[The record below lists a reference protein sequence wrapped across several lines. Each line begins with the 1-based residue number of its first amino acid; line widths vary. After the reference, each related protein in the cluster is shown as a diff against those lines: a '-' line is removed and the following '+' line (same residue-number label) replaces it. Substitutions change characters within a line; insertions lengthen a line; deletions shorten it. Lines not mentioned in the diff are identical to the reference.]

1 MAKTIIRET
10 IIILLLCL
18 AIILVLGVVLYN
30 YVPSNKIVPQEVS
43 YTQTEEVKKA
53 IQESV
58 DAENSQVIL
67 TYKIDETDLDNY
79 EKQGDYNSGKA
90 NPFSSYQQ
98 EIGSVE
104 ENLST
109 SFYKGEPLTISFSSK
124 YANDAIK
131 SFSGEK
137 VKISFTGEMKPFII
151 KDFDSDELLQ
161 LVLPVRTY

>member
-53 IQESV
+53 IQESA
-58 DAENSQVIL
+58 DAENSQIIL

-79 EKQGDYNSGKA
+79 EKQGDYSSGKA

-98 EIGSVE
+98 EQVNTKTD
-104 ENLST
+104 ENNQTAGNQTTTNSST
-109 SFYKGEPLTISFSSK
+109 SSNTNGNS
-124 YANDAIK
+124 A
-131 SFSGEK
+131 
-137 VKISFTGEMKPFII
+137 TGNNTTKTNTTENKTLFPDTGT
-151 KDFDSDELLQ
+151 K
-161 LVLPVRTY
+161 

>member
-53 IQESV
+53 IQESA

-98 EIGSVE
+98 ESV
-104 ENLST
+104 NNNQTAGNQTTTNSST
-109 SFYKGEPLTISFSSK
+109 SSNTNTNENSVTENNTTQNKTLFP
-124 YANDAIK
+124 D
-131 SFSGEK
+131 
-137 VKISFTGEMKPFII
+137 TGTK
-151 KDFDSDELLQ
+151 
-161 LVLPVRTY
+161 

>member
-98 EIGSVE
+98 EDVNTTEDNNQTAGNQTTTNS
-104 ENLST
+104 ST
-109 SFYKGEPLTISFSSK
+109 SSNTNGNSVTENNTTKTNTT
-124 YANDAIK
+124 ANKTLFPD
-131 SFSGEK
+131 
-137 VKISFTGEMKPFII
+137 TGTK
-151 KDFDSDELLQ
+151 
-161 LVLPVRTY
+161 

>member
-98 EIGSVE
+98 ENVNTTEDNNQTAGNQTTTNS
-104 ENLST
+104 ST
-109 SFYKGEPLTISFSSK
+109 SSNTNGNSATGNNTTKTNTT
-124 YANDAIK
+124 ANKTLFPD
-131 SFSGEK
+131 
-137 VKISFTGEMKPFII
+137 TGTK
-151 KDFDSDELLQ
+151 
-161 LVLPVRTY
+161 

>member
-53 IQESV
+53 IQESA
-58 DAENSQVIL
+58 DAENSQIIL

-79 EKQGDYNSGKA
+79 EKQVDYSSGKA

-98 EIGSVE
+98 EQVNTTTD
-104 ENLST
+104 ENNQTAGNQTTTNSST
-109 SFYKGEPLTISFSSK
+109 SSNTNGNS
-124 YANDAIK
+124 A
-131 SFSGEK
+131 
-137 VKISFTGEMKPFII
+137 TGNNTTKTNTTENKTLFPDTGT
-151 KDFDSDELLQ
+151 K
-161 LVLPVRTY
+161 

>member
-98 EIGSVE
+98 EDVNTTEDNNQTAGNQTTTNS
-104 ENLST
+104 ST
-109 SFYKGEPLTISFSSK
+109 SSNTNGNSVTENNTTKTNTTENKTLFP
-124 YANDAIK
+124 D
-131 SFSGEK
+131 
-137 VKISFTGEMKPFII
+137 TGTK
-151 KDFDSDELLQ
+151 
-161 LVLPVRTY
+161 

>member
-53 IQESV
+53 IQESA

-79 EKQGDYNSGKA
+79 ERQGDYNSGKA

-98 EIGSVE
+98 EEVNTTTD
-104 ENLST
+104 ENNQTAGNQTTTNSST
-109 SFYKGEPLTISFSSK
+109 SSNTNGNNTTQNNITKTNTTENKTLFP
-124 YANDAIK
+124 D
-131 SFSGEK
+131 
-137 VKISFTGEMKPFII
+137 TGTK
-151 KDFDSDELLQ
+151 
-161 LVLPVRTY
+161 

>member
-53 IQESV
+53 IQELA

-98 EIGSVE
+98 ESV
-104 ENLST
+104 NNNQTAGNQTTTNSST
-109 SFYKGEPLTISFSSK
+109 SSNTNTNENSVTENNTTQNKTLFP
-124 YANDAIK
+124 D
-131 SFSGEK
+131 
-137 VKISFTGEMKPFII
+137 TGTK
-151 KDFDSDELLQ
+151 
-161 LVLPVRTY
+161 

>member
-67 TYKIDETDLDNY
+67 SYKIDETDLDNY

-98 EIGSVE
+98 ENVNTTEDNNQTAGNQTTTNS
-104 ENLST
+104 ST
-109 SFYKGEPLTISFSSK
+109 SSNTNGNSVTENNTTKTNTT
-124 YANDAIK
+124 ANKTLFPD
-131 SFSGEK
+131 
-137 VKISFTGEMKPFII
+137 TGTK
-151 KDFDSDELLQ
+151 
-161 LVLPVRTY
+161 

>member
-98 EIGSVE
+98 ENVNTTEDNNQTAGNQTTTNS
-104 ENLST
+104 ST
-109 SFYKGEPLTISFSSK
+109 SSNTNGNSVTENNTTKTNTTKTNTTENKTLFP
-124 YANDAIK
+124 D
-131 SFSGEK
+131 
-137 VKISFTGEMKPFII
+137 TGTK
-151 KDFDSDELLQ
+151 
-161 LVLPVRTY
+161 

>member
-53 IQESV
+53 IQESA

-67 TYKIDETDLDNY
+67 TYKIDETDLNNY

-98 EIGSVE
+98 EDVNTTEDNNQTAGNQTTTNS
-104 ENLST
+104 ST
-109 SFYKGEPLTISFSSK
+109 STSSNTNGNSVTENNTTK
-124 YANDAIK
+124 TNTTKTNTTENKTLFPD
-131 SFSGEK
+131 
-137 VKISFTGEMKPFII
+137 TGTK
-151 KDFDSDELLQ
+151 
-161 LVLPVRTY
+161 

>member
-98 EIGSVE
+98 ENVNTTEDNNQTAGNQTTTNS
-104 ENLST
+104 ST
-109 SFYKGEPLTISFSSK
+109 SSNTNGNSVTENNTTKTNTT
-124 YANDAIK
+124 ANKTLFPD
-131 SFSGEK
+131 
-137 VKISFTGEMKPFII
+137 TGTK
-151 KDFDSDELLQ
+151 
-161 LVLPVRTY
+161 

>member
-98 EIGSVE
+98 EDVNTTEDNNQTAGNQTTTNS
-104 ENLST
+104 ST
-109 SFYKGEPLTISFSSK
+109 SSNTNGNSVTENNTTKTNTTKTNTTENKTLFP
-124 YANDAIK
+124 D
-131 SFSGEK
+131 
-137 VKISFTGEMKPFII
+137 TGTK
-151 KDFDSDELLQ
+151 
-161 LVLPVRTY
+161 